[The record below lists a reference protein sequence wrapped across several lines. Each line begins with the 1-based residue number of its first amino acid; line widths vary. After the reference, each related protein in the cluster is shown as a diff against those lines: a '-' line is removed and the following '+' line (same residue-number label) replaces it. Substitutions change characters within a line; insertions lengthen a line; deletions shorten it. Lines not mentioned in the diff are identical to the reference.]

1 MATTAHNPP
10 AVIESSRFTARS
22 ALVAVLVAVVVAGL
36 AIDAYIHFDLASNYA
51 PIKTSFISQ
60 AGLFRI
66 EAIVSIAAALAL
78 LVRPRRYTAA
88 IAFVVAA
95 SAFAALIVTRYYD
108 IGAIGPIPDMYE
120 PVWFTEKLVAAYAE
134 AIAAIAAIALVVTL
148 PRRHSTPDTSTDP
161 SQPIGGHSHG

>member
-1 MATTAHNPP
+1 MATTVHNPR
-10 AVIESSRFTARS
+10 ALIESSRFTARS

-51 PIKTSFISQ
+51 PIKTSVISQ

-66 EAIVSIAAALAL
+66 EAVVSIAAALAL
-78 LVRPRRYTAA
+78 LLRPRRYTAA
-88 IAFVVAA
+88 IAFVVTA
-95 SAFAALIVTRYYD
+95 SALAALIVTRYYD
-108 IGAIGPIPDMYE
+108 IGTIGPIPDMYE
-120 PVWFTEKLVAAYAE
+120 PVWFTEKLIAAYAE
-134 AIAAIAAIALVVTL
+134 AAAAIAAIALVVTL

>member
-1 MATTAHNPP
+1 MAATAHSPS
-10 AVIESSRFTARS
+10 AVIGRPRFGARTAVVA
-22 ALVAVLVAVVVAGL
+22 ALIAVVVAGL

-51 PIKTSFISQ
+51 PIKTSAISQ

-134 AIAAIAAIALVVTL
+134 AVAAIAALALVVTL
-148 PRRHSTPDTSTDP
+148 PRRRSAPDTITDP
-161 SQPIGGHSHG
+161 SQSIGGHSHG